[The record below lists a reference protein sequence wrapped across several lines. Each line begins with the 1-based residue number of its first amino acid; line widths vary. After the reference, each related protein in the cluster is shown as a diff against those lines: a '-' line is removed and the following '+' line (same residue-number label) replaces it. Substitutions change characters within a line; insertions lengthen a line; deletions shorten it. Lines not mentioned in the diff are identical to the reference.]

1 MKIRKIIVYL
11 CVFATAA
18 SIFTRIIYVNK
29 VYPSVKIH
37 NYNIGDTVNTDEY
50 QICLDSVK
58 VYEKAEWENYIDSTQ
73 IGRERDSYKANDK
86 DAALKMRYNPDE
98 DYKVIETELLVKNIS
113 GERKTAVMGQLC
125 SVNGIMQKMM
135 MNYYYTRR
143 LQPEGKIDSIV
154 RTIEAGETQ
163 KWKCYYVVNNTDEE
177 LFFEYIKVG
186 QINRISLNLHKS

>member
-1 MKIRKIIVYL
+1 MIWTE
-11 CVFATAA
+11 FW
-18 SIFTRIIYVNK
+18 SIPK
-29 VYPSVKIH
+29 
-37 NYNIGDTVNTDEY
+37 
-50 QICLDSVK
+50 DS
-58 VYEKAEWENYIDSTQ
+58 Q
-73 IGRERDSYKANDK
+73 
-86 DAALKMRYNPDE
+86 MRAG
-98 DYKVIETELLVKNIS
+98 S
-113 GERKTAVMGQLC
+113 GQC

-143 LQPEGKIDSIV
+143 LQPEGKIESIV